1 MGHRQGD
8 QGESRTSVRGL
19 PLPGLLIDLLAA
31 GRWRHPGDDVV
42 RKVIPWFES
51 PLVFLTSVGQMRWE
65 SQSLD
70 LFADE
75 SRGSELFREVRGS
88 VAGAVEL
95 PWLDVELAFFVAVN
109 RMPGDDVAIALDY
122 RSDPSDPRVVASD
135 FWTQPEQCAWRIV
148 APALSAFAEAL
159 GLLAERPVAGFP
171 AGEAGGKVV

>member
-1 MGHRQGD
+1 
-8 QGESRTSVRGL
+8 L
-19 PLPGLLIDLLAA
+19 PLPGLLTDLLAA

-42 RKVIPWFES
+42 REVIPWFES

-88 VAGAVEL
+88 VVGAVEL

-109 RMPGDDVAIALDY
+109 RVPGDDVAIALDY

-135 FWTQPEQCAWRIV
+135 FWTEPEPLQCAWRIV
-148 APALSAFAEAL
+148 APTLSAFADAL
-159 GLLAERPVAGFP
+159 GLLAEQPVAGFP